1 MPLWHVHRTYAMC
14 NTQGVA
20 AAVRAAG
27 DLLLAY
33 LETPPPPPHTPPT
46 TTSSSSSA
54 DTTSA
59 AAAAVARGPD
69 ALLRH
74 GALGSRVAA
83 AVAAAMSP
91 ARADERDRGLGALRV
106 VLKEETTRQRAAEAA
121 VVLGAG
127 EDSGGADEL
136 LLRLALTLVRFS
148 CQPGACGCV
157 SVALIPLPL
166 PFSLAHLR
174 RDLPPRATDTRTPVF
189 ASSW

>member
-1 MPLWHVHRTYAMC
+1 M
-14 NTQGVA
+14 
-20 AAVRAAG
+20 RAAG

-33 LETPPPPPHTPPT
+33 LETQPPPPYTP

-59 AAAAVARGPD
+59 ATGRGPD

-106 VLKEETTRQRAAEAA
+106 VLKEESTRQRAAEAA

-148 CQPGACGCV
+148 SATIGC
-157 SVALIPLPL
+157 
-166 PFSLAHLR
+166 LR
-174 RDLPPRATDTRTPVF
+174 LRLCRSHPSPPSFLSCP
-189 ASSW
+189 SST

>member
-1 MPLWHVHRTYAMC
+1 MQRAH
-14 NTQGVA
+14 QGVA

-27 DLLLAY
+27 DLLLAA
-33 LETPPPPPHTPPT
+33 LETQPPPPYTPA
-46 TTSSSSSA
+46 TSSSSAGTA

-59 AAAAVARGPD
+59 GRGPD

-83 AVAAAMSP
+83 AVAAALSP

-106 VLKEETTRQRAAEAA
+106 VLKEEATRQRAAESA

-136 LLRLALTLVRFS
+136 LMRLALTLVRFS
-148 CQPGACGCV
+148 CHRLLRSHPR
-157 SVALIPLPL
+157 PLRGFLLSCP
-166 PFSLAHLR
+166 SL
-174 RDLPPRATDTRTPVF
+174 TWF
-189 ASSW
+189 ANSHR

>member
-1 MPLWHVHRTYAMC
+1 M
-14 NTQGVA
+14 A

-33 LETPPPPPHTPPT
+33 LETQPPPPYTPT
-46 TTSSSSSA
+46 ATSSSSSA

-59 AAAAVARGPD
+59 ATGRGPA

-83 AVAAAMSP
+83 AVAAALSP

-106 VLKEETTRQRAAEAA
+106 VLKEESTRQRAAEAA

-148 CQPGACGCV
+148 SATGCLRLRLCR
-157 SVALIPLPL
+157 SHPSPPSFLSCPPLTW
-166 PFSLAHLR
+166 FAT
-174 RDLPPRATDTRTPVF
+174 PRAADTRTPFF

>member
-1 MPLWHVHRTYAMC
+1 
-14 NTQGVA
+14 VA

-33 LETPPPPPHTPPT
+33 LETQPPPPYTPTTT

-59 AAAAVARGPD
+59 ATGRGPA

-83 AVAAAMSP
+83 AVAAALSP

-166 PFSLAHLR
+166 PFFLAHL
-174 RDLPPRATDTRTPVF
+174 
-189 ASSW
+189 